1 MTDPYARFTRTPAGR
16 RVVGALG
23 LPRPVALRRR
33 SDGGPP
39 VDGDV
44 VLGGTGGHLEEY
56 AATAMRGLGVTVRSA
71 SDAVDRPAAL
81 VLDASGIGS
90 APDLRALH
98 AFFSRRVR
106 GLRSCGRVVVLG
118 LDPVACDGVGAH
130 VAQRALEG
138 FTRSVGKELGHGSTA
153 QLVHVAPGGEAHLGS
168 TLEFLLS
175 GGSAYVSGQVLRVG
189 APVTDHEADVDPEQ
203 PLAGKVAVVTGASRG
218 IGASIATTLAHRGAT
233 VVGLD
238 VPALA
243 GDLAAQT
250 RQTAG
255 DRLVLDVTA
264 VDAPQRMA
272 RHLREHHGGV
282 DVLVHNAG
290 ITRDKR
296 LANMKPDVWSR
307 TVDVNLVAPQRIT
320 EHLLDEGVLRS
331 GGRVIGVSS
340 IAGIA
345 GNSGQTNY
353 ATSKA
358 GIIGLV
364 DALAGRAAERGVTV
378 NAVAPGFIE
387 TQMTAKI
394 PLAIREAGRRMNSM
408 RQGGLPVD
416 VAETIA
422 WFAHPGSGGVNGTVV
437 RVCGQSL
444 LGA

>member
-1 MTDPYARFTRTPAGR
+1 MTDPYTRFTRTGVGR
-16 RVVGALG
+16 RLTGALG
-23 LPRPVALRRR
+23 LPRPVPLRRMT
-33 SDGGPP
+33 GAGPLLE
-39 VDGDV
+39 GDV
-44 VLGGTGGHLEEY
+44 VLGGTSGSLEDH
-56 AATAMRGLGVTVRSA
+56 AAAALDGLGVVRRGPA
-71 SDAVDRPAAL
+71 DPVDRPGAL
-81 VLDASGIGS
+81 VLDASGITTPS
-90 APDLRALH
+90 ALTHLH
-98 AFFSRRVR
+98 EFFSSRVR
-106 GLRSCGRVVVLG
+106 GLRTCGRVVVLG
-118 LDPVACDGVGAH
+118 RPPDACDDTGAR

-138 FTRSVGKELGHGSTA
+138 FTRSLGKEVGRGSTV
-153 QLVHVAPGGEAHLGS
+153 QLVHVAPGGERHLAS

-189 APVTDHEADVDPEQ
+189 PAVDDPADVDAAV
-203 PLAGKVAVVTGASRG
+203 PLTGKVAVVTGASRG
-218 IGASIATTLAHRGAT
+218 IGASIATTLAERGAT

-243 GDLAAQT
+243 GDLAALT
-250 RQTAG
+250 RRTGG
-255 DRLVLDVTA
+255 DQLVLDVTA
-264 VDAPQRMA
+264 VDAPQRLA

-296 LANMKPDVWSR
+296 LANMKPEGWSR
-307 TVDVNLVAPQRIT
+307 TIDVNLVAPLRIT
-320 EHLLDEGVLRS
+320 EHLLAEGVVRR
-331 GGRVIGVSS
+331 GGRVVGVSS

-345 GNSGQTNY
+345 GNTGQTNY

-358 GIIGLV
+358 GVVGMV
-364 DALAGRAAERGVTV
+364 DALAPRAAKSGATV

-387 TQMTAKI
+387 TQMTARV
-394 PLAIREAGRRMNSM
+394 PLALREAGRRMNSM
-408 RQGGLPVD
+408 SQGGLPVD